1 MLKKLIK
8 HEWLATWKN
17 LAMLNG
23 GILLLGILGRII
35 LPLLSNSNLF
45 KINLFAI
52 LISLCGVFYIFA
64 IFAVAIITNVLLIS
78 RFYRNMFTD
87 EGYLM
92 HTLPVTSSA
101 HILSKLVVY
110 IAWFVIDGISIL
122 ASLSI
127 LFSVNMNWLT
137 FFSSLWDAFVSLGE
151 VLRAP
156 APLVLLYALVLALAM
171 TASGVLS
178 IYFSASVGSLFNT
191 HKKLGGICC
200 FVGISM
206 ALQFI
211 SAFALLTFNWSRI
224 EIVTE
229 TSQAGF
235 GTVEYV
241 SYIAHAWPVMFMIL
255 AFYLLLDLLFFLGT
269 QHILSRKLN
278 LE

>member
-1 MLKKLIK
+1 MCI
-8 HEWLATWKN
+8 
-17 LAMLNG
+17 
-23 GILLLGILGRII
+23 RD
-35 LPLLSNSNLF
+35 
-45 KINLFAI
+45 
-52 LISLCGVFYIFA
+52 
-64 IFAVAIITNVLLIS
+64 
-78 RFYRNMFTD
+78 R
-87 EGYLM
+87 
-92 HTLPVTSSA
+92 PVTSSA

-206 ALQFI
+206 ALQLSLIHI
-211 SAFALLTFNWSRI
+211 SLLSLGCLLPDGQKNHPEDPCPPSAAESEDHFPQPGS
-224 EIVTE
+224 
-229 TSQAGF
+229 
-235 GTVEYV
+235 GTV
-241 SYIAHAWPVMFMIL
+241 
-255 AFYLLLDLLFFLGT
+255 LLLYAGQREYYCRLL
-269 QHILSRKLN
+269 
-278 LE
+278 

>member
-1 MLKKLIK
+1 
-8 HEWLATWKN
+8 
-17 LAMLNG
+17 
-23 GILLLGILGRII
+23 
-35 LPLLSNSNLF
+35 
-45 KINLFAI
+45 
-52 LISLCGVFYIFA
+52 
-64 IFAVAIITNVLLIS
+64 
-78 RFYRNMFTD
+78 
-87 EGYLM
+87 
-92 HTLPVTSSA
+92 
-101 HILSKLVVY
+101 
-110 IAWFVIDGISIL
+110 
-122 ASLSI
+122 
-127 LFSVNMNWLT
+127 MNWLT

-211 SAFALLTFNWSRI
+211 SAFALLTFNWSRM